1 MKKKTM
7 TDPIQLQQMIIYYK
21 AELAKYKEK
30 VKDYQ
35 ENYHYSLLTTLKEQN
50 IELLEENE
58 RVTNQ
63 LSQTKKEMNKK
74 ISNIASQL
82 KSSRY
87 NEEKLNVKLES
98 LEEKLVYEEICNKQL
113 ISKEKKLRNEIIDL
127 KSSHSRSRNEIIQLQ
142 KTNQELNENLNEST
156 KEFQVVKENLRKQA
170 ADLSEENETR
180 HKKII
185 KLENTI
191 KELEHQNKEQN
202 TNIDQFKKEICELQE
217 KHTKEIDSFQKKID
231 KIRKAHSVLNTEK
244 EQLEKENQE
253 IAAHRDNLLAEE
265 RSDFEKK
272 LKSKE
277 EIIEQLKEENFTLSN
292 QVEKLKDA
300 KVQTEFLDIFEEADP
315 YDMISFL
322 DSHIK
327 TLLEDSFDTSKTED
341 PQDTLI
347 RILENKI
354 DTLSEKIKKLES
366 EAMEHNEE
374 TVDVKEQEE

>member
-1 MKKKTM
+1 MKKTT

-21 AELAKYKEK
+21 AELAKYKGK

-35 ENYHYSLLTTLKEQN
+35 ENYHYSQLKSLKEQN
-50 IELLEENE
+50 IELLEEKE

-74 ISNIASQL
+74 ISNIAFQL

-87 NEEKLNVKLES
+87 NEEKLRVKLES
-98 LEEKLVYEEICNKQL
+98 LEEKLVYEEMCNKQL
-113 ISKEKKLRNEIIDL
+113 ISKEKKLRSEINDL
-127 KSSHSRSRNEIIQLQ
+127 KSSYSRSRNEIIQLQ
-142 KTNQELNENLNEST
+142 KTNQDLYENLDEST
-156 KEFQVVKENLRKQA
+156 KEFQVVKENLRKQVT
-170 ADLSEENETR
+170 DLNEENETR
-180 HKKII
+180 YKKII

-191 KELEHQNKEQN
+191 KELEHQNKEQSI
-202 TNIDQFKKEICELQE
+202 NIDQLKKEICELQE
-217 KHTKEIDSFQKKID
+217 KHTIEIDSYQKNID
-231 KIRKAHSVLNTEK
+231 KIRKDHSQLKTEK

-265 RSDFEKK
+265 KSDFEKK

-300 KVQTEFLDIFEEADP
+300 KVQTEFLDIFEDADP

-322 DSHIK
+322 DTHIK
-327 TLLEDSFDTSKTED
+327 TLLEDSFDASKKED
-341 PQDTLI
+341 PQNTII

-354 DTLSEKIKKLES
+354 GTLSEKIKKLES

-374 TVDVKEQEE
+374 TIDAKEQEE